1 LGPSLVRR
9 YTNLSLCPHSIIPPL
24 TLVQILADQALH
36 KTDFILEFY
45 NMLQLK
51 ALPRVT
57 IYV

>member
-1 LGPSLVRR
+1 VRR